1 MKKKIIALCLILALA
16 AIAVIGGTM
25 AYFQD
30 SDEDVNVFTYGNVDI
45 EQYEHEFDDAGD
57 FVELDADTAEE
68 ALKLMPVI
76 HFGSGNYPNANPDSG
91 TGEKFMIGSY
101 YDNLDVEDGG
111 VAAAERWAGAWTEPN
126 VVDKYVSVT
135 NTGANDCYVRT
146 IIAYPK
152 AMDDLICVN
161 GISGKT
167 WDLTSI
173 DDSPVIVVDGIEYVI
188 QVYTYIRGDG
198 VLEPEKSTG
207 PSLMQ
212 VLMMNDVDFE
222 DIPAEFVDG
231 FKILAVSQAVQTDGF
246 AEAFAKNDMGYTYVA
261 DYALDA
267 AFGEITADN
276 NPWA

>member
-76 HFGSGNYPNANPDSG
+76 HFGSGNYPNANPDNG
-91 TGEKFMIGSY
+91 TGEKFMIGTY
-101 YDNLDVEDGG
+101 YPNLDVTDGN
-111 VAAAERWAGAWTEPN
+111 VALADRWAGAWTEPN

-146 IIAYPK
+146 IVAIPK
-152 AMDDLICVN
+152 KMEALTVLN
-161 GISGKT
+161 AVEGIT
-167 WDLTSI
+167 WFRTEVE
-173 DDSPVIVVDGIEYVI
+173 DSPVIVVDGVEYV
-188 QVYTYIRGDG
+188 VEVFTYIRDDG
-198 VLEPEKSTG
+198 VLEPEASTG

-212 VLMMNDVDFE
+212 VLMTNDVDFE

-231 FKILAVSQAVQTDGF
+231 FKILVASQAVQTDGF

>member
-45 EQYEHEFDDAGD
+45 EQYEHEFDEAGD

-76 HFGSGNYPNANPDSG
+76 HFGSGNYPNANPDNG
-91 TGEKFMIGSY
+91 TGEKFMVGTY
-101 YDNLDVEDGG
+101 YPNLDVTDGN
-111 VAAAERWAGAWTEPN
+111 VALADRWAGAWTEPN

-146 IIAYPK
+146 IVALPTD
-152 AMDDLICVN
+152 MLDLIITNSVT
-161 GISGKT
+161 GIT
-167 WDLTSI
+167 WDRVTA
-173 DDSPVIVVDGIEYVI
+173 DDTVVVDGVEYTLL
-188 QVYTYIRGDG
+188 VYTYIRDDG
-198 VLEPEKSTG
+198 VLEPEASTG

-212 VLMMNDVDFE
+212 VLMYNDVDFE

-231 FKILAVSQAVQTDGF
+231 FKILVASQAVQTDGF

>member
-188 QVYTYIRGDG
+188 QVYTYIRDG